1 MNHYSIKDIQRELNI
16 SEKTARRLLKQ
27 HNIKPIE
34 TDTKTGAHYYSVSSV
49 KTLGQARSM
58 TRSDDRA
65 NSENADN
72 NAGNARS
79 VGRSEARSKD
89 DPLIETLQSTIED
102 LRAQLSEK
110 DKQIDQLQILLLNSQ
125 QVQKTLLGYTKDN
138 EEPKEKT
145 EEPKK
150 GFFSR
155 FFGI

>member
-1 MNHYSIKDIQRELNI
+1 MEYYTIKDIQKELNI

-27 HNIKPIE
+27 YNIKPIE

-49 KTLGQARSM
+49 KTLGQARSV
-58 TRSDDRA
+58 DDRA

-72 NAGNARS
+72 NAENARS
-79 VGRSEARSKD
+79 VSRSKD
-89 DPLIETLQSTIED
+89 DLLIETLQSTIND